1 MCVHQFIQSFHF
13 LIGKVYEPDGVI
25 FEADGA
31 EQDEGGAEAGFY
43 IVNREFPPVRSWAGG
58 GAPVTNNLN
67 IERLRMLNVK
77 FKDAYCFV
85 VHVAKGFVVTVGN
98 MFMAIDNTKSPHHN

>member
-1 MCVHQFIQSFHF
+1 MFAHQFIQSFHF
-13 LIGKVYEPDGVI
+13 LICEVYESDGVI
-25 FEADGA
+25 FEAEGA
-31 EQDEGGAEAGFY
+31 EQDEGGAEVGFY

-67 IERLRMLNVK
+67 IERLGMLNVNI
-77 FKDAYCFV
+77 KDAYCFV
-85 VHVAKGFVVTVGN
+85 VAKGFVVTVGN

>member
-13 LIGKVYEPDGVI
+13 LIGKVYEPDDVI

-43 IVNREFPPVRSWAGG
+43 IVHREFPPVRSRAGG

-67 IERLRMLNVK
+67 IERLGMLNVNI
-77 FKDAYCFV
+77 KDAYCFV
-85 VHVAKGFVVTVGN
+85 VAMGSVVTFGN
-98 MFMAIDNTKSPHHN
+98 MFMAIDNAKSPYHN